1 MNAPLPLNPF
11 MPSPSRAP
19 ATPLATYRLQLRG
32 DFGFDH
38 ALAQLDY
45 FQRLGISHLYTSPIS
60 TARPGST
67 HGYDVIDPTRVN
79 PELGGE
85 DGLRRLVAGLRQRG
99 MGLVIDHVPNHMAVG
114 GIENPW
120 WSDVLEWGARSP
132 CAEYFDIDFDAV
144 EPQLAGKLLAPFLGS
159 SYGQALAAAELQLL
173 FEAERGGFLIGY
185 FDQRFPLDPLRL
197 GVALRGA
204 GEAGHEWAKN
214 WAGRFDALARID
226 TIEAQRKAAAELRT
240 QFAKDGTGLALP
252 LVQAVLAAHDT
263 READG
268 RARLHALLEMQH
280 YRLADWRCAA
290 DEINWRRFFDINALA
305 GLRVERPEVF
315 EATHALLFRLYAQG
329 LVDGV
334 RIDHVDGLSDPADYC
349 RLLRRRLDA
358 LAIRR
363 PEGLENGRAWIV
375 VEKILASRERLPQDW
390 NVDGTTGYDFMN
402 EVADLLHDPDGEAPL
417 TAGWLRAC
425 AAPAD
430 VGDFATLARDAR
442 RKILAENFAAALDA
456 CASAFHDVA
465 LASLATR
472 DITRHA
478 IRRALVELIAY
489 FPVYRSYFRA
499 SGGRDTDG
507 SSLAEAWEGARRSLR
522 SVDRPALDAV
532 VAWIGEP
539 FAHTDALR
547 DRALRRFQQLT
558 SPVAAKAVEDTA
570 LYRYGRLLSANT
582 VGGDPTRFSL
592 EPAEFHARVQTRQA
606 EHPHALLAT
615 ATHDH
620 KRGEDA
626 RARLSVLSEI
636 PQQALTILDEW
647 VSLNSA
653 ARQLVNGRAVPSAAS
668 ELMLYQ
674 TLVGSWPLTLA
685 PDDVRGVRDYAFR
698 ILAWTEKAQREA
710 KVHTDWFAPD
720 IEYEA
725 ATRRFVESLL
735 QPGGEFVRRVARVA
749 RDLAPAAA
757 INGLTQT
764 VLRCTLPG
772 VPDLYQGTEYWDLSL
787 VDPDNRRPVD
797 YAARRQSLDA
807 LLAMPAAEAVRQ
819 ALAGWRE
826 GHLKQWVIARLL
838 DLRQR
843 EPALFGEGSYRPL
856 EVVGPAA
863 PHVLAFARC
872 LGAQSVIVAC
882 ARLPRRLAGM
892 SDRPL
897 IPPTAWAGSMLQL
910 PEELAVTALASEL
923 DGMQLHPERGGLPFA
938 ALFDTLPVAVLRPV
952 FNKKG

>member
-1 MNAPLPLNPF
+1 MNAPLPLHPLARSRSK
-11 MPSPSRAP
+11 SPGI
-19 ATPLATYRLQLRG
+19 PLATYRLQLHR
-32 DFGFDH
+32 DFGFDQ

-85 DGLRRLVAGLRQRG
+85 DGLRRLVTGLRQRG

-114 GIENPW
+114 GLENPW
-120 WSDVLEWGARSP
+120 WADVLEWGAQSP

-144 EPQLAGKLLAPFLGS
+144 EPRLSGRVLAPFLGG
-159 SYGQALAAAELQLL
+159 SYGQALAQAELKLR
-173 FEAERGGFLIGY
+173 FEPAHGGFVLAY
-185 FDQRFPLDPLRL
+185 FDQRFPLTPLRL
-197 GVALRGA
+197 GAALRAA
-204 GEAGHEWAKN
+204 GDTGQEWAS
-214 WAGRFDALARID
+214 RFDALAQIE
-226 TIEAQRKAAAELRT
+226 TIEAQRKAAAALRK
-240 QFAKDGTGLALP
+240 QFANDSARVLLP
-252 LVQAVLAAHDT
+252 LTQAVLAAHDA
-263 READG
+263 RDAQG

-305 GLRVERPEVF
+305 GLRIERPEVF

-349 RLLRRRLDA
+349 RLLRSRLDA
-358 LAIRR
+358 LDIRR

-375 VEKILASRERLPQDW
+375 VEKILASNERLAPDW

-417 TAGWLRAC
+417 TSGWLRAC

-430 VGDFATLARDAR
+430 IGDFTSLSRDAR
-442 RKILAENFAAALDA
+442 RKILSENFAAALDA
-456 CASAFHDVA
+456 CAAAFHDVA
-465 LASLATR
+465 LSDLATR
-472 DITRHA
+472 DITQHA
-478 IRRALVELIAY
+478 IRRALIELIAH
-489 FPVYRSYFRA
+489 FPVYRSYF
-499 SGGRDTDG
+499 STLGGRDSDG
-507 SSLAEAWEGARRSLR
+507 ANLAEAWEGARRTLR

-539 FAHTDALR
+539 FAFTDLTR

-570 LYRYGRLLSANT
+570 FYRYGRLLSANT

-592 EPAEFHARVQTRQA
+592 EPAEFHQRVQARQA

-620 KRGEDA
+620 KRGEDV

-647 VSLNSA
+647 VSINSD
-653 ARQLVNGRAVPSAAS
+653 ARHVVNGRAVPAAAS

-674 TLVGSWPLTLA
+674 TLVGSWPLTLS
-685 PDDVRGVRDYAFR
+685 PDDTRGVRDYAFR

-710 KVHTDWFAPD
+710 KIHTDWFAPD
-720 IEYEA
+720 TEYEA
-725 ATRRFVESLL
+725 ASRRFVESLL
-735 QPGGEFVRRVARVA
+735 QPGGDFVRRVARVA
-749 RDLAPAAA
+749 QDLGPAAA
-757 INGLTQT
+757 VNGLTQT

-797 YAARRQSLDA
+797 YAARLRSLDA
-807 LLAMPAAEAVRQ
+807 LLEKPPAEAVRL
-819 ALAGWRE
+819 AVAGWRD

-838 DLRQR
+838 GLRQSM
-843 EPALFGEGSYRPL
+843 PALFTDGSYLPL
-856 EVVGPAA
+856 QIVGPAA
-863 PHVLAFARC
+863 PHVIAFARR
-872 LGAQSVIVAC
+872 LGSESVVVAC

-892 SDRPL
+892 TDRPL
-897 IPPTAWAGSMLQL
+897 IPPTVWAGSMLQL
-910 PEELAVTALASEL
+910 PEELALTAQASEL
-923 DGMQLHPERGGLPFA
+923 DGMQLHPERGGLPLA